1 MRIKLFIFSSILTVF
16 ILGCSQQKPIVDE
29 PIDCDVQFSRHVV
42 GRSVQG
48 REIELFTFGN
58 DNRETILYIASI
70 HGSERAGTALMGE
83 FISYLQ
89 NNGSSVCSDKRIV
102 IAPNVN
108 PDGFFEKTRH
118 NINGIDLNRNFP
130 AENRQNNEVF
140 GFFAYS
146 EPESRTIAN
155 IIDVY
160 QPKLILVF
168 HEPLNCIDYDGHAE
182 KYAHYLADH
191 CDLEA
196 KKLGAR
202 PGSLGAYAGETLGI
216 PIITVEFGTDVDGL
230 SGEIMWVRYSGLV
243 LAACESINY
252 FSAPAN

>member
-1 MRIKLFIFSSILTVF
+1 MRIKLFIFSAIPAALFLIV
-16 ILGCSQQKPIVDE
+16 GCSQQSFHVDK
-29 PIDCDVQFSRHVV
+29 PIDCDMKFDRYVV

-48 REIELFTFGN
+48 REIELFTFGS
-58 DNRETILYIASI
+58 DNSETILFIASI
-70 HGSERAGTALMGE
+70 HGSERAGTPLMEE
-83 FISYLQ
+83 FITYLQ
-89 NNGSSVCSDKRIV
+89 NNGKCSICSDKRIV
-102 IAPNVN
+102 IAPNIN

-130 AENRQNNEVF
+130 AENRENNEVF

-168 HEPLNCIDYDGHAE
+168 HEPLDCIDYDGPAE
-182 KYAHYLADH
+182 KYAHFLAEH
-191 CDLEA
+191 CDLEV

-216 PIITVEFGTDVDGL
+216 PILTVEFAKDVENL
-230 SGEIMWVRYSGLV
+230 SGKQMWDRYSRLV
-243 LAACESINY
+243 LAACESLTL
-252 FSAPAN
+252 FSN